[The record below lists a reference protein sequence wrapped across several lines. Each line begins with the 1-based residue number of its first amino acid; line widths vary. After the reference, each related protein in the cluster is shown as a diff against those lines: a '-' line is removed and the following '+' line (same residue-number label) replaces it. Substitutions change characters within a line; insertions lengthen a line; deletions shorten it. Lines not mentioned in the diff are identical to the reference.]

1 MLRTIQIYIYTS
13 SLLKLGGRN
22 KKNISYVKQT
32 KYRIRTHDPH
42 GVSYHTADD
51 QTCTDRAERELQLA
65 ETRSGE
71 RTNSE
76 GVLRTSRHE
85 RGLVVILS
93 GYFRRAHGSISGSRL
108 SADYQVRVV
117 DEDSDEYVA
126 EETLQDTQSEAD
138 GEITDVPQG
147 GDGSVEN
154 EPQSIRISA
163 TSCRQS
169 YRALTPTLKVSES
182 RKLEAAKRERARQS
196 GES

>member
-1 MLRTIQIYIYTS
+1 MCEYLELEFP
-13 SLLKLGGRN
+13 LL
-22 KKNISYVKQT
+22 S
-32 KYRIRTHDPH
+32 
-42 GVSYHTADD
+42 
-51 QTCTDRAERELQLA
+51 LA
-65 ETRSGE
+65 EGQWAA
-71 RTNSE
+71 
-76 GVLRTSRHE
+76 
-85 RGLVVILS
+85 VVYLS

-169 YRALTPTLKVSES
+169 YRALTPTLKGSES
-182 RKLEAAKRERARQS
+182 RKLEAAKREKQLANLERARSIKLRQS
-196 GES
+196 YLAKRNL